1 MDKQSENTKKIIDYL
16 SEKYE
21 KDELNDESLVKIIEL
36 CEDYLNLQTLT
47 NYSKSEGISYNGAK
61 KRNLDII
68 TIDGVKF
75 IINND

>member
-1 MDKQSENTKKIIDYL
+1 MSNQSENTKKIIDYL

-47 NYSKSEGISYNGAK
+47 NYAKSEGISYNGAK
-61 KRNLDII
+61 KRNLDIV